1 MLYMWAFTVTIFR
14 ERDIT
19 LSLQVDKKIA
29 LIKSMNQHSNWIKEF
44 EFADYNTKDTVH
56 WPSLDETLSKC
67 IFVQNAP
74 HMRKLE
80 KSAC

>member
-1 MLYMWAFTVTIFR
+1 MWMLPYVLTVKSTVEILQKFVAFSEYMNF
-14 ERDIT
+14 
-19 LSLQVDKKIA
+19 
-29 LIKSMNQHSNWIKEF
+29 
-44 EFADYNTKDTVH
+44 NTKDTVH